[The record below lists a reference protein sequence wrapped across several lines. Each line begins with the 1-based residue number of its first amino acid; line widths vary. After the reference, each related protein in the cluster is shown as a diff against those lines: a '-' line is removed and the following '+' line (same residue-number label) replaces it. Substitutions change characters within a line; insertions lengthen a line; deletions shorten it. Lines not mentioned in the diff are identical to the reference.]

1 MIQRVLSRGLLAP
14 ALTAVLAVSLLG
26 SGCSGDDDDDSTAGR
41 GGKGGTAGKGGAG
54 GKAGKGGTA
63 GSGVTTGGKGGVAG
77 KAGRGGSSG
86 TGGSGGDA
94 AAGGDAGTGGS
105 TGGTGGT
112 AAGAA
117 GESGNGGAAGDAG
130 SGGEAGEEGV
140 FRPEIRPFTQQR
152 LESLDVAAGF
162 AVNAFATDLGNPR
175 MLAVHGQHVYVTR
188 PETGDVVRLVDAN
201 TNGASDSTTP
211 VATGLENV
219 HGIAFNGDVVYLATV
234 NQVLRGD
241 VDSAGDFSGLTAIIT
256 DLPDG
261 GQHYRRALGVGPDA
275 ALYVSIG
282 STCNACTE
290 PDPESATILRA
301 SLDGTTR
308 AIFAS
313 GLRNTIGFGWHPDT
327 DELWGM
333 DHGSDMRGDDVPPE
347 ELNLLEQGTN
357 YGWPYCFGDKV
368 VDPIIGDPAGT
379 TKEDYCDVTGA
390 SVLGAQAHSAPIGLT
405 FYSGTSFPAA
415 YRDDAF
421 VAFHG
426 SWNRSLPV
434 GYKVMRVRF
443 ESGVPA
449 AFEDLVSG
457 FLIEDGAAVFG
468 RPAGITTGPD
478 GSLLFS
484 DDENGVIYRVAAT
497 P

>member
-1 MIQRVLSRGLLAP
+1 MIQRVLGRGLLAP
-14 ALTAVLAVSLLG
+14 VATTVLAFSLLG
-26 SGCSGDDDDDSTAGR
+26 SGCSGDDDDDTTAGR

-63 GSGVTTGGKGGVAG
+63 GTGVTAGGKGGVAG
-77 KAGRGGSSG
+77 KAGGGSSGRGGSSG
-86 TGGSGGDA
+86 AS
-94 AAGGDAGTGGS
+94 AGGDAGTGGT
-105 TGGTGGT
+105 TGGTS
-112 AAGAA
+112 AGDA
-117 GESGNGGAAGDAG
+117 GESGNGGAAGEAG
-130 SGGEAGEEGV
+130 GGGEAGEVGV
-140 FRPEIRPFTQQR
+140 FRPEIRPFTQER
-152 LESLDVAAGF
+152 LEGLNVAEGF

-175 MLAVHGQHVYVTR
+175 MLAVHGEHVYVTR

-201 TNGASDSTTP
+201 ANGASDSTTT
-211 VATGLENV
+211 VATGLVNV

-241 VDSAGDFSGLTAIIT
+241 VDAEGNFDGLTAIIT

-261 GQHYRRALGVGPDA
+261 GQHYRRTLGVGPDA
-275 ALYVSIG
+275 ALYISVG
-282 STCNACTE
+282 STCDACAE
-290 PDPESATILRA
+290 PDLENATILRA

-308 AIFAS
+308 AVFAS
-313 GLRNTIGFGWHPDT
+313 GLRNTIGFGWHPDS

-333 DHGSDMRGDDVPPE
+333 DHGSDMRGDDLPPE
-347 ELNLLEQGTN
+347 ELNLLVQGRN
-357 YGWPYCFGDKV
+357 YGWPYCYGDRN
-368 VDPIIGDPAGT
+368 VDPLIGDPAGT
-379 TKEDYCDVTGA
+379 TKEEYCADTEA

-405 FYSGTSFPAA
+405 FYSGTSFPSA

-434 GYKVMRVRF
+434 GYKVVRVRF
-443 ESGVPA
+443 EGGTPA

-484 DDENGVIYRVAAT
+484 DDENGVIYRVAAS